1 MLNGITWKGKHSL
14 ADFDATMISRDTNPP
29 QKDRITDR
37 PPYSSVTYDFTE
49 LFGEPSYPERTLQY
63 QFMISDERGICYLKK
78 RVNLF
83 RKWLYGETGKS
94 ALYDDREDNYHFNAV
109 CTGFSEKY
117 TSGVI
122 AEITVIFQ
130 ADPFMLPNVPAEQ
143 YAIPVSDCRFPDL
156 DEDER
161 VTAHEAALIQ
171 TAAANIGAQLP
182 SGLTEEQEFLADVD
196 RDGKITAKDSAI
208 VLEFASLCGTHI
220 YSNDAE
226 GWTKYINYK
235 LNRLPEVI

>member
-63 QFMISDERGICYLKK
+63 QFMISDERGIYYLKK

-94 ALYDDREDNYHFNAV
+94 ALYDDREDDYHFNAV

-117 TSGVI
+117 SYGVI
-122 AEITVIFQ
+122 AEITVTFQ
-130 ADPFMLPNVPAEQ
+130 ADPFMLPNVPPEQ

-156 DEDER
+156 NQNGR
-161 VTAHEAALIQ
+161 VDVSDAAMIQ
-171 TAAANIGAQLP
+171 TAAANIGAGQP
-182 SGLTEEQEFLADVD
+182 SGLTEEQEFLADVN
-196 RDGKITAKDSAI
+196 RDGIINSKDAAL
-208 VLEFASLCGTHI
+208 VQEFAANAGAGNVENTP
-220 YSNDAE
+220 E
-226 GWTKYINYK
+226 GWTGFLNLK
-235 LNRLPEVI
+235 LGRKEEKI